1 MLKQYINYKKLSLP
15 AIIISSLLINACDNK
30 EDNSTKAEASAQ
42 QYAQEAQKKAHEQSL
57 FFYDKAEM
65 KKAVD
70 NIKAQGGPTL
80 SIIEVKFSKDGYSF
94 IRQSASDPNKVESYG
109 FSNGKWGG
117 PAPVE
122 LTILGSG
129 GVTEEQRNNAL
140 KNALFRFDTI
150 DFSVVPERI
159 QEALKRA
166 NASGIA
172 SLTEDDDIVVT
183 AGIEFSGEFAYK
195 IIISPDESG
204 QSKGYS
210 IMTLNKDG
218 SIANYETQK
227 PYDPQEEVEKARQ
240 LTEQSKQDTNKRP
253 PAMTQQMQD
262 MQKKLQK

>member
-1 MLKQYINYKKLSLP
+1 MLKKYINYKKLSLST
-15 AIIISSLLINACDNK
+15 IIISSLLISACDNK
-30 EDNSTKAEASAQ
+30 EDNTVKAEASAQ
-42 QYAQEAQKKAHEQSL
+42 KYTQEAQQKAHAQSL

-65 KKAVD
+65 QKAVD
-70 NIKAQGGPTL
+70 NIKTQVGPTL
-80 SIIEVKFSKDGYSF
+80 SIIELKFFKGGYSF
-94 IRQSASDPNKVESYG
+94 IRQSASDPNKIESYS

-117 PAPVE
+117 PATVK
-122 LTILGSG
+122 LTILGG
-129 GVTEEQRNNAL
+129 GGITEAQRNDAL
-140 KNALFRFDTI
+140 KNALFHFDTI
-150 DFSVVPERI
+150 DFSVIPERV

-172 SLTEDDDIVVT
+172 SLTEDDDIVVK

-218 SIANYETQK
+218 SIVNYETQK

-240 LTEQSKQDTNKRP
+240 LTEQSKHDTNKRP

-262 MQKKLQK
+262 MQKKFQK